1 MPLEKE
7 IVILLLEFSILRFVA
22 VRLTKSFPLLSSLR
36 FWSAR
41 KFPAGAF
48 NQRSSFA
55 SLSRRCFAR
64 NPPRPVF
71 CSVVFGDAW
80 RLYALVK
87 KPRPFLLLLL
97 LLVGLGGDAVLGAAL
112 LPVGLGGVAVLG
124 AALPPVGL
132 GGFGLGG
139 FSVLGAAMCVT
150 PVVSAHTG
158 HSLTSLRV
166 FCSIRSKQ
174 KSFVRSA

>member
-132 GGFGLGG
+132 GLGA
-139 FSVLGAAMCVT
+139 FSVLGAAICVT
-150 PVVSAHTG
+150 PVVFAHPG